1 MKLRTL
7 KRLTSVLTALSLLV
21 AFTPAQAFEAMA
33 QIAGSRVEYQRS
45 SEPLNE
51 ASGNLAIVAP
61 DGHHITILNV
71 ASRNTGVIRT
81 AHKIKGKVVVSA
93 DGHYIYALS
102 ADGWI
107 SKIDLAFAQLVA
119 KIRVGR
125 KSTNLAISANGKW
138 LLAGNQKPHTL
149 VVLDTKTLRPFKI
162 IATSDG
168 KGKSSAVRAVY
179 ASPARQ
185 AFIVALKDF
194 PQIWELSWDPEAAPV
209 YGSFVHSF
217 RVGHVE
223 GVVVEEQP
231 FARRRLDLKINLHDL
246 ILDPAGAEVIG
257 RVSGSTASVVY
268 NLDARRKVADLN
280 FKGTPHFGA
289 GQIWEIDERVLLAVP
304 QLDQAVITIIDMETW
319 KTVQQIKTVG
329 PGYFLPDDKS
339 TKNLRFRILSGPD
352 MNAIQ
357 LIGKQSLKITQT
369 NTPSPGAIP
378 EAFPLV
384 DGLIIHA
391 K

>member
-1 MKLRTL
+1 MKLRTFN
-7 KRLTSVLTALSLLV
+7 RLTPILLALSLLITFAPV
-21 AFTPAQAFEAMA
+21 QAFEALA
-33 QIAGSRVEYQRS
+33 EIAGSRIEYQRS

-51 ASGNLAIVAP
+51 PSGNLAIVAP
-61 DGHHITILNV
+61 DGRHITILNI
-71 ASRNTGVIRT
+71 ASRKTGVIRT
-81 AHKIKGKVVVSA
+81 VHRIKGKVVVSA

-102 ADGWI
+102 DNGWV
-107 SKIDLAFAQLVA
+107 SKIDMAFAQLVA
-119 KIRVGR
+119 KVRVGQ

-149 VVLDTKTLRPFKI
+149 VVLDSKDLRPFKI
-162 IATSDG
+162 IAVSEG

-185 AFIVALKDF
+185 AFIVALQDF
-194 PQIWELSWDPEAAPV
+194 PQIWELSWDPDAAPV

-217 RVGHVE
+217 RVGQVE
-223 GVVVEEQP
+223 GVVVEDQP

-257 RVSGSTASVVY
+257 RVRGSANSAVY
-268 NLDARRKVADLN
+268 NLDARRKVADLK

-304 QLDQAVITIIDMETW
+304 HLDQAMVTIIDMETW
-319 KTVQQIKTVG
+319 KTVEQIKTAG
-329 PGYFLPDDKS
+329 PGFFLPDDK
-339 TKNLRFRILSGPD
+339 TAPTLRFKILSGPE
-352 MNAIQ
+352 MNTIQ
-357 LIGKQSLKITQT
+357 MIGKRSLKITGI
-369 NTPSPGAIP
+369 NPPSAGIP
-378 EAFPLV
+378 EALPMV

-391 K
+391 D